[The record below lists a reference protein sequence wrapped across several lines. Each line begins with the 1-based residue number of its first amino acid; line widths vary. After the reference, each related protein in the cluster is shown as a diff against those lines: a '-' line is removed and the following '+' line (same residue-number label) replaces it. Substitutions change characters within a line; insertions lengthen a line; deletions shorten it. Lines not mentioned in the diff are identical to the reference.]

1 MPFFTNAKRS
11 IRLCVELRQASC
23 YQAGQES
30 VVDFWPAF
38 FVPELRRASDMLK
51 KLKAEGFSNACRRRI
66 GHAIVAGHISRP
78 TMDGSLAFRFEAKH
92 LREIRKYLANV
103 PQPGRRKIA
112 VPA

>member
-1 MPFFTNAKRS
+1 MGQS
-11 IRLCVELRQASC
+11 ICM
-23 YQAGQES
+23 
-30 VVDFWPAF
+30 
-38 FVPELRRASDMLK
+38 SDMLK

-66 GHAIVAGHISRP
+66 GHAIAAGHISRP

-92 LREIRKYLANV
+92 LREIRKYLTNV